1 MDIVQMSVQAG
12 VLIAAI
18 VIVRAVTLY
27 RLPKASF
34 LALWGIVVARLL
46 IPFSL
51 TSKWSVYNL
60 FGRLLKHE
68 DAALP
73 SDGFVVVWSGQVP
86 VSPGT
91 AGGPAAAAPVISP
104 LTALWIGGMA
114 VLAAVFAV
122 LLVKNYRVLR
132 TAVPVEDHAVI
143 AKWREEYRLLRPLAI
158 VRSDKVDSPASI
170 GVLRPK
176 IIFPQKMDMDDEQ
189 LIRYILVHE
198 YFHIRRFDMLWKLLA
213 LCAVCVHWFN
223 PLVWVMLVLLNRDL
237 ELSCDEMV
245 LRHFG
250 GAERASYAHSLIDMA
265 ERSRSFSFMHS
276 YFSKNAAEE
285 RIIAIMKYKKT
296 SLLAIAVALALTLS
310 LATGFAT
317 GAVSADN
324 SKDSALPDGQ
334 TQTSERNN
342 EENGP
347 QDTDSTLGSL
357 VSVNRGDE
365 SKFTPE
371 EWAEILKKVEAG
383 EILFFE
389 TAEEERAFFENE
401 DNAALKEELLSKSN
415 GIWMTLGDC
424 QTMVDILAG
433 GEKTNLTVRL
443 DQLTGV
449 ELAGNL
455 ENAKSLEVT
464 LIAVGPED
472 ESKFSTEEWAKILE
486 LVEQGK
492 VRWIEEKADVM
503 VTSMNSPFCL
513 VDVTDCGTEN
523 NNVPYYIANE
533 ASVKTIE
540 ANDSTYKYLSGE
552 GTSYTDIAPG
562 TEMPVGIVTLGKGQS
577 IIVSLICEDP
587 SDVSV
592 IEVGLKKSGADPSE
606 KLVIR
611 EAGGD
616 SDSLTADRAV
626 EESGEYV
633 LYVKNTGAYSAG
645 FSISYLVH

>member
-73 SDGFVVVWSGQVP
+73 SNGFVVVWSGQAP
-86 VSPGT
+86 ASFGT
-91 AGGPAAAAPVISP
+91 AGGSAAAAPVISP

-122 LLVKNYRVLR
+122 LLVKNYRALR

-143 AKWREEYRLLRPLAI
+143 TKWREEYRLLRPLAI

-170 GVLRPK
+170 GILRPK
-176 IIFPQKMDMDDEQ
+176 IIFPQKMDMDNGQ
-189 LIRYILVHE
+189 LICYILVHE

-265 ERSRSFSFMHS
+265 ERNRSFSFMHS

-347 QDTDSTLGSL
+347 QDTDSTLGGL

-401 DNAALKEELLSKSN
+401 DNAALKEELLSKSS

-449 ELAGNL
+449 ELTGNL

-472 ESKFSTEEWAKILE
+472 ESKFSPEEWAKILE

-562 TEMPVGIVTLGKGQS
+562 AEIPVGIVTLGKGQS

-606 KLVIR
+606 KLVIK